1 MCHRRP
7 QRGILG
13 DAVGVEVEVG
23 GTVGIDAEAEA
34 GGEVAVVD
42 HGVDADVAHDHDL
55 LMVRM
60 IIGLKLRDARAA

>member
-1 MCHRRP
+1 MCHRKP
-7 QRGILG
+7 QRGKG
-13 DAVGVEVEVG
+13 DAAGVEVEVG

-55 LMVRM
+55 LMQT